1 MNNGKKVELII
12 KGSQGYS
19 QDDMSDYELFVM
31 GTLRKVKDRWI
42 ICYENE
48 NNGSTQIVVFN
59 TKTVVI
65 KSDGD
70 VDYYLRLSEGK
81 NTKATFKSQGLFSYM
96 SIHTNKIECEMDKE
110 KKKIELCY
118 DLEVDIETVVKNKL
132 VISVGLLN
140 N

>member
-1 MNNGKKVELII
+1 MSNSKKVELII

-48 NNGSTQIVVFN
+48 NNGSTQIVLFN

-96 SIHTNKIECEMDKE
+96 SIHTNKIECEMTKE

-132 VISVGLLN
+132 VISIGLLN